1 MKIFSALA
9 AAAALFSAAPAESA
23 GQTAP
28 ALTVRAV
35 RFWVP
40 EYGQTVV
47 KAFVE
52 IPYIVLTPT
61 STGPEGM
68 LSYRVSVRVA
78 DTSGLT
84 LMQQSWAKHAPGAVR
99 APGVTGFEMLE
110 FPVAPGRYRLEL
122 AIEDSVSGTKVERS
136 IDFEG
141 FDGRPGASDLVLSSR
156 MRVPGPADSIP
167 GPGELRRGNTVF
179 TASAEVQL
187 APLGDRSKLYYYL
200 EAYSAEAADSG
211 LLSLEIRNTAGQAVV
226 PLPGRQV
233 QFAAGGGVIRGQLDL
248 TGLPEGRYDLHASLT
263 LHGRT
268 VERSAPFSM
277 GNLESALQQ
286 ENEQLALRRVSD
298 TGYFGEMSDDQ
309 LDEAFAPLSYISTS
323 DDRLSVWSP
332 QLSVSGKRAFLV
344 TFWKGRDPTAGTPR
358 NEAREAFYGRIA
370 EADRRFTDQQHGSR
384 KGWRTDMGRVYI
396 RMGEPVEILR
406 RSQVGLA
413 APYQVW
419 RFSGA
424 REMWYVFVDRTNFG
438 SYDLVASS
446 DPKEPSRASWEGQVG
461 PDALN
466 DIGRFLNIDFVR
478 RSRSNSQ

>member
-1 MKIFSALA
+1 MKIFRSIA
-9 AAAALFSAAPAESA
+9 AVATLLSAAPADSA
-23 GQTAP
+23 GQSAP

-47 KAFVE
+47 KAFVQ

-61 STGPEGM
+61 STGPDGV

-78 DTSGLT
+78 DSSGLT
-84 LMQQSWAKHAPGAVR
+84 LMQQSWAKHAPSAYR
-99 APGVTGFEMLE
+99 APGATGFEMLE

-122 AIEDSVSGTKVERS
+122 AIEDSVSGTRVERAL
-136 IDFEG
+136 DFQG
-141 FDGRPGASDLVLSSR
+141 FGDKPGASDLVLSPR

-187 APLGDRSKLYYYL
+187 SPLGDRSKLYYYL
-200 EAYSAEAADSG
+200 EAYSEAADSG
-211 LLSLEIRNTAGQAVV
+211 VLGLEIRNEAGQSVV
-226 PLPGRQV
+226 PLPSRQV

-248 TGLPEGRYDLHASLT
+248 TGLPEGRYELRTSLA
-263 LHGRT
+263 LRGRT
-268 VERSAPFSM
+268 IERSAPFAM

-286 ENEQLALRRVSD
+286 ENEQRALRLVSD
-298 TGYFGEMSDDQ
+298 TGYFGEMANEQ

-323 DDRLSVWSP
+323 EDRLAVWSP
-332 QLSVSGKRAFLV
+332 QLSVAAKRNFLV
-344 TFWKGRDPTAGTPR
+344 NFWKGRDPTPGTPK
-358 NEAREAFYGRIA
+358 NEMREAFYARIT

-384 KGWRTDMGRVYI
+384 PGWRTDMGRIYI

-419 RFSGA
+419 RFQGA

-438 SYDLVASS
+438 SYELVASS

-478 RSRSNSQ
+478 RSRSNTQ

>member
-1 MKIFSALA
+1 MKILRSLA
-9 AAAALFSAAPAESA
+9 AAAALFSAAPADTA
-23 GQTAP
+23 GQAAP

-47 KAFVE
+47 KAFVQ

-78 DTSGLT
+78 DSSGLT

-122 AIEDSVSGTKVERS
+122 TVEDSVSGTKVERT
-136 IDFEG
+136 IDLEG
-141 FDGRPGASDLVLSSR
+141 FSGRPGASDLVLSSR

-179 TASAEVQL
+179 TASADVQL

-200 EAYSAEAADSG
+200 EAYSEAADSG
-211 LLSLEIRNTAGQAVV
+211 VLGLEIRNDAGQVVV
-226 PLPGRQV
+226 PLPARPV

-248 TGLPEGRYDLHASLT
+248 TGSPEGRYELHATLT

-277 GNLESALQQ
+277 GDLGSALQQ
-286 ENEQLALRRVSD
+286 ENEQRALRLVSD
-298 TGYFGEMSDDQ
+298 TGYFGELSNEQ
-309 LDEAFAPLSYISTS
+309 LDEAFAPLSYISTG
-323 DDRLSVWSP
+323 DDRLAVWSP
-332 QLSVSGKRAFLV
+332 QLSVSAKRNFLV
-344 TFWKGRDPTAGTPR
+344 NFWKGRDPTPGTPR
-358 NEAREAFYGRIA
+358 NEAREGFYGRIA
-370 EADRRFTDQQHGSR
+370 EADRRFTDQQQGSR
-384 KGWRTDMGRVYI
+384 PGWRTDMGRVFI

-419 RFSGA
+419 RFQGA

-438 SYDLVASS
+438 SYELVASS

-478 RSRSNSQ
+478 RSRSTQ

>member
-1 MKIFSALA
+1 MKIFSAVA
-9 AAAALFSAAPAESA
+9 AAVALSSTAPAKSA
-23 GQTAP
+23 GQSAP

-47 KAFVE
+47 KAFVQ

-61 STGPEGM
+61 SSGPEGV

-78 DTSGLT
+78 DSSGLT
-84 LMQQSWAKHAPGAVR
+84 LMQQSWIKHAPGADR

-122 AIEDSVSGTKVERS
+122 AIEDSVSGTRVERS
-136 IDFEG
+136 IDLQG
-141 FDGRPGASDLVLSSR
+141 FGAHPGASDLVLSPR

-179 TASAEVQL
+179 TATAEVQL

-200 EAYSAEAADSG
+200 EGYSEAADSG
-211 LLSLEIRNTAGQAVV
+211 VLGLEIRNEAGQTVV
-226 PLPGRQV
+226 PLPSRQV

-248 TGLPEGRYDLHASLT
+248 TGLPEGKYDVRATLT
-263 LHGRT
+263 VNGT
-268 VERSAPFSM
+268 IVERSAPFRM
-277 GNLESALQQ
+277 GDLESALRE
-286 ENEQLALRRVSD
+286 ENEQRALRLVSD
-298 TGYFGEMSDDQ
+298 TGYFGEMSNDQ
-309 LDEAFAPLSYISTS
+309 LDEAFAPLFYVSTNE
-323 DDRLSVWSP
+323 DRLSVWSP
-332 QLSVSGKRAFLV
+332 QLSVSAKRAFLV
-344 TFWKGRDPTAGTPR
+344 NFWKGRDPTPGTAK
-358 NEAREAFYGRIA
+358 NEMRELFYARIG

-384 KGWRTDMGRVYI
+384 AGWRTDMGRIYI
-396 RMGEPVEILR
+396 RMGEPVETLR
-406 RSQVGLA
+406 RSQMGLA

-446 DPKEPSRASWEGQVG
+446 DPKEPTRPGWESQLG
-461 PDALN
+461 PEGIN
-466 DIGRFLNIDFVR
+466 DVSRFLNIDFVR
-478 RSRSNSQ
+478 RSRSTTQ